1 MFIVLI
7 IYDIGFFRAGK
18 QGWTFIDMIADFE
31 LLLFLSR
38 MLSLDDDIPLLCQSI
53 VDRDNVLNEG
63 YELLLRSMA
72 GMD

>member
-1 MFIVLI
+1 MFRV
-7 IYDIGFFRAGK
+7 GK
-18 QGWTFIDMIADFE
+18 QGWTFIDVIADFE

-53 VDRDNVLNEG
+53 IDKDIVLNEG
-63 YELLLRSMA
+63 YELLIRSIA